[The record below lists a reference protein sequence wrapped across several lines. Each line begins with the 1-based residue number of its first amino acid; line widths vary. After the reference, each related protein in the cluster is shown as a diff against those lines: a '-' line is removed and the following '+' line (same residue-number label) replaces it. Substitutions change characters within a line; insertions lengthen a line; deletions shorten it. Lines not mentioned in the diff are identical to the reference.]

1 MITLITGGVKAGKSS
16 YALNLAEAEFSHRRF
31 LATAVSFN
39 AEMKEKI
46 RLHREERSGRY
57 ETIEEPVNIDRVVK
71 NEMIVDCIPMWL
83 NNIFFSS
90 GDDYRAAE
98 SKAIEILDRFIS
110 AAPDHLIIV
119 TNETGMGNIPSDKLS
134 RAYNTLLGSVNQK
147 LAHTADRV
155 ILLVSG
161 CPLVVKSAP
170 ACRGGD

>member
-16 YALNLAEAEFSHRRF
+16 YTLS

-39 AEMKEKI
+39 AEMEEKI
-46 RLHREERSGRY
+46 ILHR
-57 ETIEEPVNIDRVVK
+57 EEPVNIDRVVR

-134 RAYNTLLGSVNQK
+134 RAYNALLGSVNQK
-147 LAHTADRV
+147 LAHTAYRV

-161 CPLVVKSAP
+161 CPLVVKRAP
-170 ACRGGD
+170 ACKGGD